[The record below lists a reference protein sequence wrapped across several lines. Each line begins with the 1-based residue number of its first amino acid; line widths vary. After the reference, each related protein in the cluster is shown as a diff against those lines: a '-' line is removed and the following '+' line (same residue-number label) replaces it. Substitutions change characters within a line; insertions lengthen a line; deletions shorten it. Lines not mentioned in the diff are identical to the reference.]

1 MASQI
6 RVTSTQINSKKERL
20 QQLNS
25 TFKSRLE
32 DMNTTEKQLLTMW
45 EGDAAKAF
53 KASYDRDYKKMLELH
68 KVVQSYCKALE
79 QIVKQY
85 EQSERKN
92 VSTAKN
98 RG

>member
-6 RVTSTQINSKKERL
+6 RVTSTQINSKRERL
-20 QQLNS
+20 HQLNS
-25 TFKSRLE
+25 KFKDRLE
-32 DMNTTEKQLLTMW
+32 DMDKTEKQLLTMW

-53 KASYDRDYKKMLELH
+53 KSSYSRDRKKMTDLYNA
-68 KVVQSYCKALE
+68 VQDYCRALE

-92 VSTAKN
+92 VSTARN